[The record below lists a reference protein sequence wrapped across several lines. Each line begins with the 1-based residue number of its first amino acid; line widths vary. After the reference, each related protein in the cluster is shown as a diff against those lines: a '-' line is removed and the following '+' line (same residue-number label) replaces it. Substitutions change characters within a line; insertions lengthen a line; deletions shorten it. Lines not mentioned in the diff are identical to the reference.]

1 MKLEANWKFKSL
13 DSLEKTSWGE
23 PTYTSHLVKT
33 VHRLRKVPLNEY
45 NTEDLRIMVG
55 QHIGLDFLIPLAIE
69 RLSEDLFA
77 EGDLYEGDLLRAV
90 LNVKS
95 EFWELNP
102 SLWNQV
108 NQLINN
114 RLNELDDESIKYSD
128 LLSLELD

>member
-128 LLSLELD
+128 FLSLELD